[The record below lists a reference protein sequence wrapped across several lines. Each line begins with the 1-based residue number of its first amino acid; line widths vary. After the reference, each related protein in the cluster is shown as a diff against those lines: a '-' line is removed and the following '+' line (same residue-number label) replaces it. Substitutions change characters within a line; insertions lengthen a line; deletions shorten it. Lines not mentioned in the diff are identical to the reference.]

1 MSPTSDLYLF
11 GAPGLGMV
19 LVSVLAVV
27 VWRRASGAEFR
38 WFWAGAGLW
47 AVAVALKVPFLLL
60 ANQAAVSF
68 LKRVLPRPLFLPGT
82 GLYLGAVSAAFEV
95 GLTWLAGR
103 RWRFLGRDPGR
114 AVAVGV
120 GAGAF
125 EALVLGCA
133 ILAAGLAAAAGE
145 DSGGDRG
152 DLLARAAA
160 TPLFWLEP
168 PAGRVIA
175 LLGHVSTRA
184 LVLLGV
190 AGRRPWMVLC
200 GFAAFA
206 LVDGTGGALILSRV
220 FAGRSMWWIDAATL
234 PYNLAAIAV
243 LVWCIRRRNGQDN
256 GPYETTGN
264 VSAE

>member
-11 GAPGLGMV
+11 GVPGLGMI
-19 LVSVLAVV
+19 LVSVLAIV

-38 WFWAGAGLW
+38 WFWAGASLW
-47 AVAVALKVPFLLL
+47 AVAVALKVAFSLLV
-60 ANQAAVSF
+60 NQAAVSF
-68 LKRVLPRPLFLPGT
+68 LKRALPHPLFLPGT

-103 RWRFLGRDPGR
+103 RWRRLGRDAGR

-125 EALVLGCA
+125 EALVLGCV
-133 ILAAGLAAAAGE
+133 ILGTGLVAAAGE
-145 DSGGDRG
+145 DSGADRG
-152 DLLARAAA
+152 DLLARAGA

-190 AGRRPWMVLC
+190 AERRTWMVLW
-200 GFAAFA
+200 GFMTFA
-206 LVDGTGGALILSRV
+206 LVDGIGGALLLSQV
-220 FAGRSMWWIDAATL
+220 FAGRSMWWLDAATL
-234 PYNLAAIAV
+234 PFNLIGIAV
-243 LVWCIRRRNGQDN
+243 LVLCARQHNGKGS

-264 VSAE
+264 VSGG

>member
-11 GAPGLGMV
+11 GVPGLGML

-27 VWRRASGAEFR
+27 IWRRASGVEFR

-47 AVAVALKVPFLLL
+47 TVAVALKVAFALL
-60 ANQAAVSF
+60 ANKAAVRL
-68 LKRVLPRPLFLPGT
+68 LKRALPRSLFFPGT

-103 RWRFLGRDPGR
+103 RWRHLGRDPGR
-114 AVAVGV
+114 AIAVGI

-125 EALVLGCA
+125 EAFALGCA
-133 ILAAGLAAAAGE
+133 ILGSGLAVAAGE
-145 DSGGDRG
+145 DSGGDRS
-152 DLLARAAA
+152 DLLARAAV

-168 PAGRVIA
+168 PAGRLIA

-190 AGRRPWMVLC
+190 AERRPWMVLC
-200 GFAAFA
+200 GFAAFV
-206 LVDGTGGALILSRV
+206 LVDGTGGALLLSQV
-220 FAGRSMWWIDAATL
+220 FAGRSMWWLDAATL
-234 PYNLAAIAV
+234 PFNLIAIAV
-243 LVWCIRRRNGQDN
+243 LVLSIRRHDRQDSRPHEATRKLP
-256 GPYETTGN
+256 GG
-264 VSAE
+264 